1 MNRSSTSNA
10 SFYPSETYYYDYDQ
24 NITYVQQLEHDLK
37 LTKEQLNATMKSIKT
52 FWSPELKKER
62 TLRKDE
68 SCKYQL
74 LINEH
79 QKRSKQVD
87 IHLNF
92 QFFMNLIQDAHI
104 QSLEHQLRQMRD
116 ELEKSRHNQRYE
128 TASIPAIISLPEQ
141 TPPSIDTNTI
151 LQKQN
156 QDIKD
161 KLEQRI
167 NDLHVKENECV
178 TLKAKV
184 DTYESKE
191 KDLQHYISI
200 LKESILIKDQQV
212 NMIQSEVEISKL
224 IYSIED
230 FRLI

>member
-1 MNRSSTSNA
+1 MNRSSTTNS
-10 SFYPSETYYYDYDQ
+10 SFYPSDNYLQYYDYDQ

-62 TLRKDE
+62 NLRKDE
-68 SCKYQL
+68 ACKYQL

-79 QKRSKQVD
+79 QKRSKQVNYFLK
-87 IHLNF
+87 IF
-92 QFFMNLIQDAHI
+92 CWFFLKNIYSKDAHI

-116 ELEKSRHNQRYE
+116 ELEKSRHHNQI
-128 TASIPAIISLPEQ
+128 TSTIIIPEQ
-141 TPPSIDTNTI
+141 PSIDTNVT

-167 NDLHVKENECV
+167 NDLHSKENECV

-212 NMIQSEVEISKL
+212 NMIQSEVCI
-224 IYSIED
+224 
-230 FRLI
+230 

>member
-1 MNRSSTSNA
+1 
-10 SFYPSETYYYDYDQ
+10 
-24 NITYVQQLEHDLK
+24 
-37 LTKEQLNATMKSIKT
+37 MKSIKT

-62 TLRKDE
+62 ALRKDE

-74 LINEH
+74 LINDH
-79 QKRSKQVD
+79 QKRTKQVKTKTSLD
-87 IHLNF
+87 LLYSF
-92 QFFMNLIQDAHI
+92 VLFKDAHI

-128 TASIPAIISLPEQ
+128 STVSIPDPQ
-141 TPPSIDTNTI
+141 PSIDTNTLLI
-151 LQKQN
+151 QKQN
-156 QDIKD
+156 QDLKD
-161 KLEQRI
+161 KLEQRV
-167 NDLHVKENECV
+167 NDLHLKENQCV

-212 NMIQSEVEISKL
+212 NMIQSEVNI
-224 IYSIED
+224 
-230 FRLI
+230 